1 MPSNE
6 MRRTT
11 GHAHG
16 RPDSNRPHPYINSEL
31 TQTVMPPP
39 PHPALHHEHIGHD
52 PPSKDQRMRQLA
64 APLPYTVDHPE
75 QLLASY
81 GMDMWA
87 DASLGPVFD
96 LVRHIAGSSGVL

>member
-1 MPSNE
+1 MKPLL
-6 MRRTT
+6 
-11 GHAHG
+11 
-16 RPDSNRPHPYINSEL
+16 YINSL
-31 TQTVMPPP
+31 LKQTVMP
-39 PHPALHHEHIGHD
+39 PHPALHHEHLGHD

-96 LVRHIAGSSGVL
+96 LVRRIAGSSGVL

>member
-1 MPSNE
+1 MQ
-6 MRRTT
+6 RTT
-11 GHAHG
+11 GLG
-16 RPDSNRPHPYINSEL
+16 RPDSNRIYIQKCFIVFGVL
-31 TQTVMPPP
+31 PCITVMP
-39 PHPALHHEHIGHD
+39 LHHEHLGHD

-64 APLPYTVDHPE
+64 APLPYKVDHPE

-96 LVRHIAGSSGVL
+96 LVRRIAGSRGVL